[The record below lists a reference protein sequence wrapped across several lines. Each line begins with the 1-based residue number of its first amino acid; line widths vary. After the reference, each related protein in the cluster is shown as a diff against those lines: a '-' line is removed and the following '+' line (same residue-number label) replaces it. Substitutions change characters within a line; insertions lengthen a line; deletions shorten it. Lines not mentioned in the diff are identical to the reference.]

1 MTRTFINLFKQQRFG
16 DGQMTD
22 NSSSDSAKENEAL
35 DPFEVAL
42 ESLRQGKY
50 RESLGGKTGVNPT
63 GASAWMLNERGEKTL
78 VGKCLRQVWYSKK
91 KVPRTNPAN
100 DNSQFIFMMGNM
112 AEEGLQD
119 AWRKAGVLLEENAKI
134 RKNIAKNPDT
144 DDEIMLSGEVDAIV
158 RWSEMRTGD
167 DGVPRMHIDPTK
179 AIGIEVKSKYGYGA
193 KMVMNGNKTSTYEH
207 GFPQI
212 EHLMQTALYLHM
224 RKTFEEFH
232 DVEIPYFVICY
243 IGRDNGLHKSF
254 RVELSD
260 GYDGRIIVKDMN
272 GNELKPKVEKSLEWG
287 VQARPIELTLDM
299 MRERYYE
306 QLENLKKDT
315 PPPRE
320 FDLRYSDEKAERLFN
335 AGELSKTKYNEHG
348 KKPLA
353 EIGDWN
359 CSYCDWKGVCYP
371 QGIFTLE
378 VEDGT
383 LTIDEAL
390 AKYSVGA

>member
-1 MTRTFINLFKQQRFG
+1 MTEINNNTA
-16 DGQMTD
+16 D
-22 NSSSDSAKENEAL
+22 ENEAL
-35 DPFEVAL
+35 DPFTVAIDA
-42 ESLRQGKY
+42 LRQGKY

-63 GASAWMLNERGEKTL
+63 GASAIMKNERGEDKL

-91 KVPRTNPAN
+91 RVPRTNPPN
-100 DNSQFIFMMGNM
+100 DNSQFIFMMGHM
-112 AEEGLQD
+112 AEHGLHE
-119 AWRKAGVLLEENAKI
+119 AWGKAGVLLEANSKI

-144 DDEIMLSGEVDAIV
+144 DDEIMLSGEVDAIL
-158 RWSEMRTGD
+158 RWSEMQTGS
-167 DGVPRMHIDPTK
+167 DGVPRMVIDPKK
-179 AIGIEVKSKYGYGA
+179 AIGIEVKSKWGYGA

-207 GFPQI
+207 GYPQI

-224 RKTFEEFH
+224 RKTWEEFH

-243 IGRDNGLHKSF
+243 ISRDNGLHKSF

-260 GYDGRIIVKDMN
+260 GYDGRIVVKDME
-272 GNELKPKVEKSLEWG
+272 GNELKPRIEKSLEWG
-287 VQARPIELTLDM
+287 VTARPMELTIDM

-306 QLENLKKDT
+306 QLDNLKSDT

-320 FDLRYSDEKAERLFN
+320 FDLRYSDDKAEALFN
-335 AGELSKTKYNEHG
+335 VGELSKTKYNEHG

-371 QGIFTLE
+371 QGIFTTD
-378 VEDGT
+378 VEDGVLT
-383 LTIDEAL
+383 LDEAL
-390 AKYSVGA
+390 AKYSVGG

>member
-1 MTRTFINLFKQQRFG
+1 LTGTFINLFKQQRFG
-16 DGQMTD
+16 DGLMTD
-22 NSSSDSAKENEAL
+22 NNSSDSAKENEAL

-42 ESLRQGKY
+42 DSLRQGKY

-320 FDLRYSDEKAERLFN
+320 FDLRYSDDKAERLFN

-390 AKYSVGA
+390 AKYSVGV

>member
-193 KMVMNGNKTSTYEH
+193 KTVMSGNKTSTYEH

-320 FDLRYSDEKAERLFN
+320 FDLRYSDDKAERLFN